1 MYATEADLKA
11 RFGDREV
18 EQLKSMYVEE
28 QNNEASEEES
38 VDLGLKAVSIA
49 LADAEE
55 EINGYIGGRYSLPLP
70 NIPSNLNRI
79 ACDIARYRL
88 YFQQPTEHVSKL
100 YDDAIAFL
108 KRVQDKRADL
118 QIIDQESKEII
129 NEQPQNKPSTVPIGT
144 TYTGGVFGDSILDK
158 MPTL

>member
-1 MYATEADLKA
+1 MYATEADLEK
-11 RFGDREV
+11 RFGKR
-18 EQLKSMYVEE
+18 QLDE
-28 QNNEASEEES
+28 
-38 VDLGLKAVSIA
+38 LKTMHIEYMDDGETPKPIDAVNVA
-49 LADAEE
+49 LRDATE

-70 NIPSNLNRI
+70 NVPSNLNRI

-88 YFQQPTEHVSKL
+88 YFEQPTEHVTKL

-108 KRVQDKRADL
+108 KRVQDKKADL

-144 TYTGGVFGDSILDK
+144 TYTGGVFGDSTLNK
-158 MPTL
+158 MPSM